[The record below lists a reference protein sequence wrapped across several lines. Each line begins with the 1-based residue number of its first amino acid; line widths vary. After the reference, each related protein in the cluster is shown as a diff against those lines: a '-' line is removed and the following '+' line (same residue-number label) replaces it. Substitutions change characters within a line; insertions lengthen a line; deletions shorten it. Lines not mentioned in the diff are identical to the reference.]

1 MKQLLICG
9 DKAYATSTAKY
20 NDLTTVPE
28 GTLAFFSLVDGT
40 LLTKTPKSNFAI
52 VLGRGTDKMPIVIPE
67 VDVKTLQ
74 VHTSSY
80 KAASKFAATITVPTT
95 EVGRDY
101 TVVVVKQGTVFN
113 ERSNWTFTER
123 ATSTTAADVAKK
135 IVAQINANKYNLG
148 CTATNTGGAITIK
161 AVEAGKG
168 YVVLGADGLHGVVPT
183 SVTEGI
189 AGFGDKKYMQDLA
202 SKCAAGKGFNDT
214 YADGESIYP
223 GYPEEIAHDKYAIC
237 TLRFA
242 VPRVSAKQRD
252 EVVYQVVH
260 IAIPP
265 EGANSESLATAI
277 EDVLSAFIPE
287 AQETTTSGGGSGSD
301 TPT

>member
-9 DKAYATSTAKY
+9 DKAYATATAKY

-74 VHTSSY
+74 VYSSSY
-80 KAASKFAATITVPTT
+80 TVATKFAATITVPTT

-148 CTATNTGGAITIK
+148 CTATNSGGAITIT

-168 YVVLGADGLHGVVPT
+168 YVVLGADGLHGIEPT
-183 SVTEGI
+183 SVTKGV
-189 AGFGDKKYMQDLA
+189 AAFGDKKYIQDLA

-223 GYPEEIAHDKYAIC
+223 GYPEEIPYDAYSIC

-260 IAIPP
+260 IAIPQD
-265 EGANSESLATAI
+265 GDNSESLGTSIVA
-277 EDVLSAFIPE
+277 VLGAFIPT
-287 AQETTTSGGGSGSD
+287 AQETTTSGGGSNI
-301 TPT
+301 PT